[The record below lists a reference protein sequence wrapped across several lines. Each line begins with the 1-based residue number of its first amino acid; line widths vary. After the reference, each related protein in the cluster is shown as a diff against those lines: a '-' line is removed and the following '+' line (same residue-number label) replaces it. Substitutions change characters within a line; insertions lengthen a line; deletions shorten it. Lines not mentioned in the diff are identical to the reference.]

1 MGVWGCH
8 RGRAE
13 VGRADGG
20 WANGDGLIGDGPRW
34 LEPMGNGPTGAITG
48 TRHYCMTSRMPSSA
62 REEGF
67 QIFMY
72 FVHYNHFL
80 RLQID

>member
-1 MGVWGCH
+1 MG
-8 RGRAE
+8 R
-13 VGRADGG
+13 D
-20 WANGDGLIGDGPRW
+20 DGDGPRW
-34 LEPMGNGPTGAITG
+34 VGPTGNGPRWARADGEWADG
-48 TRHYCMTSRMPSSA
+48 GCHYHTHHYHMTSRMPSSA

-72 FVHYNHFL
+72 FVHYNHFS

>member
-1 MGVWGCH
+1 MGQ
-8 RGRAE
+8 
-13 VGRADGG
+13 
-20 WANGDGLIGDGPRW
+20 ANGMMGDGPRW
-34 LEPMGNGPTGAITG
+34 VRLMGAITG
-48 TRHYCMTSRMPSSA
+48 TCHYRMMSQIPSSA

-72 FVHYNHFL
+72 FVHYNHFS

>member
-1 MGVWGCH
+1 M
-8 RGRAE
+8 GRANRTT
-13 VGRADGG
+13 GMGQGGSGQWG
-20 WANGDGLIGDGPRW
+20 WAKVGWDDGDGLRW
-34 LEPMGNGPTGAITG
+34 VRPTGAVTG
-48 TRHYCMTSRMPSSA
+48 THHYRMTSRTPSSA

-72 FVHYNHFL
+72 FVHYNHFS

>member
-1 MGVWGCH
+1 MGGMGRWGN
-8 RGRAE
+8 RLMGE
-13 VGRADGG
+13 WADGG
-20 WANGDGLIGDGPRW
+20 MGRR
-34 LEPMGNGPTGAITG
+34 GNGLTGAITG
-48 TRHYCMTSRMPSSA
+48 SCHYCMTSRMLLSA

-72 FVHYNHFL
+72 FVHYNHFS

>member
-1 MGVWGCH
+1 MLIRLFWGC
-8 RGRAE
+8 GA
-13 VGRADGG
+13 VTGAGLMGG
-20 WANGDGLIGDGPRW
+20 WADGEQANGGTGQR
-34 LEPMGNGPTGAITG
+34 GNGPTGAITG
-48 TRHYCMTSRMPSSA
+48 TCHYRMTSRMPSSA

-72 FVHYNHFL
+72 FVHYNHFS

>member
-1 MGVWGCH
+1 M
-8 RGRAE
+8 
-13 VGRADGG
+13 GRADGMTG
-20 WANGDGLIGDGPRW
+20 MGRGGSGRRDDGDRPRW
-34 LEPMGNGPTGAITG
+34 VRPMGAITG
-48 TRHYCMTSRMPSSA
+48 TRHYRMTSRTPSSA

-72 FVHYNHFL
+72 FVHYNHFS